1 VGGDLRAISSKE
13 HQQQQQD
20 QEEASNAY
28 EDENLEKLG
37 EEIVLTKDQDEK
49 EADDETR
56 LNALATTRTKN
67 AAKRDADQESQDT
80 IDRDDQI
87 EQGRVFISPSHP
99 ALNYFGGVSSICKS
113 WDENEAQGKIISG
126 ILFNH
131 SYWMCHPGS
140 VGNKLGLYFQARAFA
155 SLHGV
160 SYQIT

>member
-1 VGGDLRAISSKE
+1 MGGDLRAISSKE

-20 QEEASNAY
+20 QEEAINAY

-131 SYWMCHPGS
+131 SDWMCHPGS